1 MNSVLGRVA
10 TAGAVRWAP
19 RRATA
24 GACSKVCTKVGAA
37 RPEIILGCNA
47 STRLASSSS
56 TPNIVPEGVYDSSRA
71 VMPKP
76 VVDTKKE
83 SLDELGS
90 VDKMYYT
97 DRVDKVAEPER
108 RAFTYLMLSAPHF
121 IYASFARF
129 LVVKFVASIGLA
141 ADTLA
146 MAFAEFDVSGMDYG
160 KSMTVT
166 WRGKPMFIRR
176 RTPEEIETER
186 KVPMEHLRDPE
197 LDDDR
202 VINPEYVV
210 VLAICPHLGC
220 VPVADAGDYGGY
232 FCPCHG
238 SHYDTVGRIRAGP
251 APLNLEVPPYKF
263 LDETT
268 IQVG

>member
-1 MNSVLGRVA
+1 MVGELRKHTHTPLPTDLPIHCTNTHTHIQTIVLRWSSNSY
-10 TAGAVRWAP
+10 TANVY
-19 RRATA
+19 TA
-24 GACSKVCTKVGAA
+24 EQ
-37 RPEIILGCNA
+37 RYA
-47 STRLASSSS
+47 SIPGTE
-56 TPNIVPEGVYDSSRA
+56 VV
-71 VMPKP
+71 PKP
-76 VVDTKKE
+76 EK
-83 SLDELGS
+83 LDDLGS
-90 VDKMYYT
+90 VDSGYYT

-108 RAFTYLMLSAPHF
+108 RAFTYLLLSAPHF
-121 IYASFARF
+121 FYASFARF
-129 LVVKFVASIGLA
+129 LVVKFVASVGLA

-146 MAFAEFDVSGMDYG
+146 MAFSEFEVGDMEYG
-160 KSMTVT
+160 KSLTVT
-166 WRGKPMFIRR
+166 WRGKPLFIRR

-186 KVPMEHLRDPE
+186 NVPMEHLRDPE

-202 VINPEYVV
+202 VINPEFVV

-263 LDETT
+263 LDDNM